1 MPVNSAIMNA
11 ADPIMGGSRLPPVD
25 AATSTAPAR
34 VPEYPKRFI
43 IGIVMN
49 PVVTTSEVGLPETVQ
64 TSADEKTATF
74 AGPPGVFPDINAA
87 ILKKKS
93 PPFAFSRKVPN
104 ITKTKAYVAATLMGT
119 PKSPSDVKT
128 LISRK

>member
-1 MPVNSAIMNA
+1 M
-11 ADPIMGGSRLPPVD
+11 D
-25 AATSTAPAR
+25 
-34 VPEYPKRFI
+34 
-43 IGIVMN
+43 
-49 PVVTTSEVGLPETVQ
+49 PVVTTSEVGLPETVPN
-64 TSADEKTATF
+64 SADEKTATF